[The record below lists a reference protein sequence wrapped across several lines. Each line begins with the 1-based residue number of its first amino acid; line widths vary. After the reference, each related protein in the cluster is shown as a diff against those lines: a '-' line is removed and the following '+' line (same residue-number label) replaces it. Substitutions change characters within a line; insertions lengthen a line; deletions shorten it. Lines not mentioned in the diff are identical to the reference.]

1 MALKALDIFKLT
13 PKKNCKDCGFPTC
26 MAFCMKVASGAVEVS
41 KCPHMSDDALSK
53 LSEATAPLM
62 RGIKVGAG
70 NSEYELGAETVLFR
84 HEKTLVSKN
93 RYAVAFC
100 DCMTE
105 EEVDKKIANI
115 NKVEYER
122 EILKE
127 LEAKEEE
134 MLVLA
139 GYMRLI
145 GPTLL
150 NAYPNRILNIHPALL
165 PEFPGLHGIRDAFE
179 AGVKQTGVTVH
190 YVDNGVDTGPIL
202 AQKRVNIEEN
212 ETLASLELKI
222 HQAEHQLY
230 PEVIQDVI
238 QAIKKTGN

>member
-1 MALKALDIFKLT
+1 
-13 PKKNCKDCGFPTC
+13 
-26 MAFCMKVASGAVEVS
+26 MKIAVFASGNGSNFEAIAKSMNQGKIEGAIVLVF
-41 KCPHMSDDALSK
+41 SDRT
-53 LSEATAPLM
+53 EA
-62 RGIKVGAG
+62 
-70 NSEYELGAETVLFR
+70 YVLERAKSLQIPVRSFSP
-84 HEKTLVSKN
+84 KQFT
-93 RYAVAFC
+93 
-100 DCMTE
+100 
-105 EEVDKKIANI
+105 
-115 NKVEYER
+115 NKVEYEK

-127 LEAKEEE
+127 LKAKEVEL
-134 MLVLA
+134 LVLA

>member
-1 MALKALDIFKLT
+1 
-13 PKKNCKDCGFPTC
+13 
-26 MAFCMKVASGAVEVS
+26 MKVAVFASGNGSNFEAIAKSMNQGEIEGTIALVF
-41 KCPHMSDDALSK
+41 SDRAN
-53 LSEATAPLM
+53 A
-62 RGIKVGAG
+62 
-70 NSEYELGAETVLFR
+70 YVLERAKDLQIPVRSFSP
-84 HEKTLVSKN
+84 KQFT
-93 RYAVAFC
+93 
-100 DCMTE
+100 
-105 EEVDKKIANI
+105 

-127 LEAKEEE
+127 LEAKEIEL
-134 MLVLA
+134 LVLA

-202 AQKRVNIEEN
+202 AQKRVDVEEN
-212 ETLASLELKI
+212 ETLASLEFKI

-230 PEVIQDVI
+230 PQVIQEVI
-238 QAIKKTGN
+238 QAIKKTEN

>member
-1 MALKALDIFKLT
+1 
-13 PKKNCKDCGFPTC
+13 
-26 MAFCMKVASGAVEVS
+26 MKIAVFASGNGSNFEAIVKSMNQGEIEGAIVLVF
-41 KCPHMSDDALSK
+41 SDRTDA
-53 LSEATAPLM
+53 
-62 RGIKVGAG
+62 
-70 NSEYELGAETVLFR
+70 YVLERAKSLQIPVRSFSP
-84 HEKTLVSKN
+84 KQFT
-93 RYAVAFC
+93 
-100 DCMTE
+100 
-105 EEVDKKIANI
+105 

-127 LEAKEEE
+127 LEAKEVEL
-134 MLVLA
+134 LVLA

-230 PEVIQDVI
+230 PEVVQEVI
-238 QAIKKTGN
+238 QAIKKTEN

>member
-1 MALKALDIFKLT
+1 
-13 PKKNCKDCGFPTC
+13 
-26 MAFCMKVASGAVEVS
+26 MKIAVFASGNGSNFEAIAKSMNQGKIEGAIVLVF
-41 KCPHMSDDALSK
+41 SDRT
-53 LSEATAPLM
+53 EA
-62 RGIKVGAG
+62 
-70 NSEYELGAETVLFR
+70 YVLERAKSLQIPVRSFSP
-84 HEKTLVSKN
+84 KQFT
-93 RYAVAFC
+93 
-100 DCMTE
+100 
-105 EEVDKKIANI
+105 
-115 NKVEYER
+115 NKVEYEK

-127 LEAKEEE
+127 LKAKEVEL
-134 MLVLA
+134 LVLA

-238 QAIKKTGN
+238 QAIKKTEN

>member
-1 MALKALDIFKLT
+1 
-13 PKKNCKDCGFPTC
+13 
-26 MAFCMKVASGAVEVS
+26 MKIAVFASGNGSNFEAIAKSMNQGEIEGAIVLVF
-41 KCPHMSDDALSK
+41 SDRTDA
-53 LSEATAPLM
+53 
-62 RGIKVGAG
+62 
-70 NSEYELGAETVLFR
+70 YVLERAKSLQIPVRSFSP
-84 HEKTLVSKN
+84 KQF
-93 RYAVAFC
+93 A
-100 DCMTE
+100 
-105 EEVDKKIANI
+105 

-127 LEAKEEE
+127 LEAKEVEL
-134 MLVLA
+134 LVLA

-238 QAIKKTGN
+238 QAIKKTEN

>member
-1 MALKALDIFKLT
+1 
-13 PKKNCKDCGFPTC
+13 
-26 MAFCMKVASGAVEVS
+26 MKIAVFASGNGSNFEAIAKSMNQGEIEGAIVLVF
-41 KCPHMSDDALSK
+41 SDRT
-53 LSEATAPLM
+53 EA
-62 RGIKVGAG
+62 
-70 NSEYELGAETVLFR
+70 YVLERAKSLQIPVRSFSP
-84 HEKTLVSKN
+84 KQFT
-93 RYAVAFC
+93 
-100 DCMTE
+100 
-105 EEVDKKIANI
+105 

-127 LEAKEEE
+127 LEAKEVEL
-134 MLVLA
+134 LVLA

-238 QAIKKTGN
+238 QAIKKTEN

>member
-1 MALKALDIFKLT
+1 
-13 PKKNCKDCGFPTC
+13 
-26 MAFCMKVASGAVEVS
+26 MKIAVFASGNGSNFEAIVKIMNQGEIEGAIVLVF
-41 KCPHMSDDALSK
+41 SDRT
-53 LSEATAPLM
+53 EA
-62 RGIKVGAG
+62 
-70 NSEYELGAETVLFR
+70 YVLERAKSLQIPVRSFSP
-84 HEKTLVSKN
+84 KQFT
-93 RYAVAFC
+93 
-100 DCMTE
+100 
-105 EEVDKKIANI
+105 

-127 LEAKEEE
+127 LEAKEVEL
-134 MLVLA
+134 LVLA

-230 PEVIQDVI
+230 PEVVQEVI
-238 QAIKKTGN
+238 QAIKKTEN

>member
-1 MALKALDIFKLT
+1 
-13 PKKNCKDCGFPTC
+13 
-26 MAFCMKVASGAVEVS
+26 MKIAVFASGNGSNFEAIVKSMNQGEIEGAIVLVF
-41 KCPHMSDDALSK
+41 SDRTDA
-53 LSEATAPLM
+53 
-62 RGIKVGAG
+62 
-70 NSEYELGAETVLFR
+70 YVLERAKSLQIPVRSFSP
-84 HEKTLVSKN
+84 KQFT
-93 RYAVAFC
+93 
-100 DCMTE
+100 
-105 EEVDKKIANI
+105 
-115 NKVEYER
+115 NKVEYEK

-127 LEAKEEE
+127 LKAKEVEL
-134 MLVLA
+134 LVLA

-165 PEFPGLHGIRDAFE
+165 PEYPGLHGIRDAFE

-238 QAIKKTGN
+238 QAIKKTEN

>member
-1 MALKALDIFKLT
+1 
-13 PKKNCKDCGFPTC
+13 
-26 MAFCMKVASGAVEVS
+26 MKIAVFASGNGSNFEAIVKSMNQGEIEGAIVLVF
-41 KCPHMSDDALSK
+41 SDRTDA
-53 LSEATAPLM
+53 
-62 RGIKVGAG
+62 
-70 NSEYELGAETVLFR
+70 YVLERAKSLQIPVRSFSP
-84 HEKTLVSKN
+84 KQFT
-93 RYAVAFC
+93 
-100 DCMTE
+100 
-105 EEVDKKIANI
+105 
-115 NKVEYER
+115 NKVEYEK

-127 LEAKEEE
+127 LKAKEVEL
-134 MLVLA
+134 LVLA

-230 PEVIQDVI
+230 PEVVQEVI
-238 QAIKKTGN
+238 QAIKKTEN

>member
-1 MALKALDIFKLT
+1 
-13 PKKNCKDCGFPTC
+13 
-26 MAFCMKVASGAVEVS
+26 MKIAVFASGNGSNFEAIVKSMNQGEIEGAIVLVF
-41 KCPHMSDDALSK
+41 SDRTDA
-53 LSEATAPLM
+53 
-62 RGIKVGAG
+62 
-70 NSEYELGAETVLFR
+70 YVLERAKSLQIPVRSFSP
-84 HEKTLVSKN
+84 KQFT
-93 RYAVAFC
+93 
-100 DCMTE
+100 
-105 EEVDKKIANI
+105 
-115 NKVEYER
+115 NKVEYEK

-127 LEAKEEE
+127 LKAKEVEL
-134 MLVLA
+134 LVLA

-212 ETLASLELKI
+212 ETLASLKLKI

-238 QAIKKTGN
+238 QAIKKTEN

>member
-1 MALKALDIFKLT
+1 
-13 PKKNCKDCGFPTC
+13 
-26 MAFCMKVASGAVEVS
+26 MKIAVFASGNGSNFEAIAKSMNQGKIEGAIVLVF
-41 KCPHMSDDALSK
+41 SDRT
-53 LSEATAPLM
+53 EA
-62 RGIKVGAG
+62 
-70 NSEYELGAETVLFR
+70 YVLERAKSLQIPVRSFSP
-84 HEKTLVSKN
+84 KQFT
-93 RYAVAFC
+93 
-100 DCMTE
+100 
-105 EEVDKKIANI
+105 
-115 NKVEYER
+115 NKVKYER

-127 LEAKEEE
+127 LEAKEVEL
-134 MLVLA
+134 LVLA

-145 GPTLL
+145 GPSLL

-238 QAIKKTGN
+238 QAIKKTEN

>member
-1 MALKALDIFKLT
+1 
-13 PKKNCKDCGFPTC
+13 
-26 MAFCMKVASGAVEVS
+26 MKIAVFASGNGSNFEAIAKSMNQGEIEGAIVLVF
-41 KCPHMSDDALSK
+41 SDRT
-53 LSEATAPLM
+53 EA
-62 RGIKVGAG
+62 
-70 NSEYELGAETVLFR
+70 YVLERAKSLQIPVRSFSP
-84 HEKTLVSKN
+84 KQFT
-93 RYAVAFC
+93 
-100 DCMTE
+100 
-105 EEVDKKIANI
+105 

-127 LEAKEEE
+127 LEAKEVEL
-134 MLVLA
+134 LVLA

-202 AQKRVNIEEN
+202 AQKRVNIEVN

-230 PEVIQDVI
+230 PEVVQEVI
-238 QAIKKTGN
+238 QAIKKTEN

>member
-1 MALKALDIFKLT
+1 
-13 PKKNCKDCGFPTC
+13 
-26 MAFCMKVASGAVEVS
+26 MKIAVFASGNGSNFEAIVKSMNQGEIEGAIVLVF
-41 KCPHMSDDALSK
+41 SDRTDA
-53 LSEATAPLM
+53 
-62 RGIKVGAG
+62 
-70 NSEYELGAETVLFR
+70 YVLERAKSLQIPVRSFSP
-84 HEKTLVSKN
+84 KQFT
-93 RYAVAFC
+93 
-100 DCMTE
+100 
-105 EEVDKKIANI
+105 

-127 LEAKEEE
+127 LEAKEVEL
-134 MLVLA
+134 LVLA

>member
-1 MALKALDIFKLT
+1 
-13 PKKNCKDCGFPTC
+13 
-26 MAFCMKVASGAVEVS
+26 MKIAVFASGNGSNFEAITKSMNQGEIEGAIVLVF
-41 KCPHMSDDALSK
+41 SDRTDA
-53 LSEATAPLM
+53 
-62 RGIKVGAG
+62 
-70 NSEYELGAETVLFR
+70 YVLERAKSLQIPVRSFSP
-84 HEKTLVSKN
+84 KQF
-93 RYAVAFC
+93 A
-100 DCMTE
+100 
-105 EEVDKKIANI
+105 

-127 LEAKEEE
+127 LEAKEVEL
-134 MLVLA
+134 LVLA

-212 ETLASLELKI
+212 ESLASLELKI

-230 PEVIQDVI
+230 PEVVQEVI
-238 QAIKKTGN
+238 QAIKKTEN